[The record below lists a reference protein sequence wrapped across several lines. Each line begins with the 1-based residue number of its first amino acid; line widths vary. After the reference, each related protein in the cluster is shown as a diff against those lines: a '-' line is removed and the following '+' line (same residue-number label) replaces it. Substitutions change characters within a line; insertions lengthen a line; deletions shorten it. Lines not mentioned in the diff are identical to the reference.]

1 MRIHRATIVNLD
13 RVRELEPLFN
23 GQHAVLLDDGT
34 RVTMSRRYRAHVER
48 VLGRPLGG

>member
-1 MRIHRATIVNLD
+1 
-13 RVRELEPLFN
+13 VRELEPLLN

-34 RVTMSRRYRAHVER
+34 RVTMSRRYRGHVER